1 MNDSEILNKV
11 IDAVEWEAELC
22 DTGHSKGFEVDEL
35 RKMSAWIKAQRD
47 IESVVSTTMRKDLED
62 RSARAKELIREIVR
76 EELARC
82 GMYSR

>member
-22 DTGHSKGFEVDEL
+22 DTGHSRGFEVDEL
-35 RKMSAWIKAQRD
+35 RKMSAWIKAQRE
-47 IESVVSTTMRKDLED
+47 IESTVGSTMMKDLEN
-62 RSARAKELIREIVR
+62 RSARAKELIREVVR

-82 GMYSR
+82 GMYVR

>member
-35 RKMSAWIKAQRD
+35 RKMSSWIRAQRD
-47 IESVVSTTMRKDLED
+47 METAVSTTMRKDLED
-62 RSARAKELIREIVR
+62 RSASAKELIRAVVR

-82 GMYSR
+82 GMYPR